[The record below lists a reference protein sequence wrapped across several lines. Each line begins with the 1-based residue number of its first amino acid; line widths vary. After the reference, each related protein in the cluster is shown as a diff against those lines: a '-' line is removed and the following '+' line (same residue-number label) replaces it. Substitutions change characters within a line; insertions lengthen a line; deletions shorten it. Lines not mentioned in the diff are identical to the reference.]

1 MRERQLL
8 HQLKNLC
15 FSAAQISTKLEN
27 IEATK
32 NFTFRKRDILRKR
45 LHEDFDQ
52 FEISV
57 RNQAALMSEFYEVTY
72 YLEVSIRSVVAE
84 ALEEDFKEAVESEPN
99 KNEKNSWWE
108 GVRISDEIR
117 KKSASDNKKR
127 ARLAFFLDQMIR

>member
-1 MRERQLL
+1 MRERQFLY
-8 HQLKNLC
+8 QLKSFC

-32 NFTFRKRDILRKR
+32 NFTFRKRDVSRKR

-57 RNQAALMSEFYEVTY
+57 RNQVALMSEFYEVTY

-84 ALEEDFKEAVESEPN
+84 ALEEDFKEVVESEPN

-108 GVRISDEIR
+108 GVRISDEI
-117 KKSASDNKKR
+117 KKSLRATTKR
-127 ARLAFFLDQMIR
+127 EHGWRFSSIK

>member
-1 MRERQLL
+1 MRERQFLY
-8 HQLKNLC
+8 QLNAFG
-15 FSAAQISTKLEN
+15 FSAAQISTELEN

-32 NFTFRKRDILRKR
+32 NFTFRKRDISRKR
-45 LHEDFDQ
+45 LLEDFDQ

-72 YLEVSIRSVVAE
+72 CLEGSIRSVVAE

-108 GVRISDEIR
+108 GDWISDEIR
-117 KKSASDNKKR
+117 KKVCER
-127 ARLAFFLDQMIR
+127 Q